1 MKKVFF
7 LILVVFSL
15 LTKTA
20 FAQENKT
27 EYYQAEV
34 IKAELYRSPQIG
46 QIQKLTVKITQGNLK
61 NKTYNIQVPIVSGD
75 IKNRFEIKEPI
86 IVSYEKLPGGQEN
99 VLVVDRVRTSPLL
112 ILFFLFLVVVFLIG
126 RLKGFTSFLGMLFTF
141 LIIIQFIVP
150 QILIGN
156 DPVIV
161 SLLAALF
168 IIPVSFILS
177 HGFNKKTFVAIG
189 GTCISLILTG
199 VLAYI
204 FVKMTRLTGY
214 AAEEAVYLQTLK
226 GNAFNIKGLLL
237 AGILIGSMGILDD
250 ITISQTSIVEELHK
264 TDKTLS
270 FRKLYQ
276 KGMNVGRDHIASLV
290 NTLVLVYA
298 GASLP
303 LFLLFTNSNM
313 NYSMAI
319 SNEVIATE
327 IVRTLVSS
335 IGIIAAV
342 PITTLLASYFAK
354 KV

>member
-1 MKKVFF
+1 MKNFLF
-7 LILVVFSL
+7 LILIAFL
-15 LTKTA
+15 LLAKVS
-20 FAQENKT
+20 FAQENNIK
-27 EYYQAEV
+27 YFQAEITKV
-34 IKAELYRSPQIG
+34 ELVKSSQLG
-46 QIQKLTVKITQGNLK
+46 QIQQLTIKIGDGELK
-61 NKTYNIQVPIVSGD
+61 NKTYRIQIPLIAGD
-75 IKNRFEIKEPI
+75 SKNQFKEKESVV
-86 IVSYEKLPGGQEN
+86 VSYEKSSGGQEN
-99 VLVVDRVRTSPLL
+99 VLIVDRLRTNPLL
-112 ILFFLFLVVVFLIG
+112 ILFFLFLVTVFFIG
-126 RLKGFTSFLGMLFTF
+126 RLKGFTSFIGMLFTF

-156 DPVIV
+156 DPVLI

-168 IIPVSFILS
+168 IIPVSFLLS
-177 HGFNKKTFVAIG
+177 HGFNKKTFIAIS
-189 GTCISLILTG
+189 GTFISLILTG
-199 VLAYI
+199 VIAYF
-204 FVKMTRLTGY
+204 FVELTRLAGY
-214 AAEEAVYLQTLK
+214 AAEEAVYLQSLK

-250 ITISQTSIVEELHK
+250 ITISQTSLIEELHK

-270 FRKLYQ
+270 FKELYQ

-313 NYSMAI
+313 SYSMAI

-342 PITTLLASYFAK
+342 PITTLLSCYFIK